1 MEGPLHDIVVAKPDE
16 FMDMV
21 KEFHER
27 MKGPSTQKYRI
38 LGTVENILVNNTMF
52 CMPTRNYRNAHFE
65 DAEQVSGEAVNERYV
80 SKIIACSSCPMR
92 CEHEAVVREGPYK
105 GTMARIE
112 YESLWAMGPYTGVN
126 KLDAI
131 IKAAELCNYY
141 GLDAQSTGVTVGF
154 VMDCH
159 EKGILSHDDLGGIDA
174 HFGNAEAL
182 LQLIEKIG
190 KREGIGDV
198 LADGVKV
205 AAQKI
210 GKSSEKLAQ
219 HIKGLEVTG
228 YDMRCLKTAALSYA
242 VSFRGADHN
251 RSSAYAIDL
260 KGKVNRLKAE
270 KGRGKLVKDLEDTFA
285 LLDSFIVCK
294 NARGS
299 FYKELED
306 MAKLYSLVTGS
317 DMTVGELSSASERIM
332 TLARLINLRE
342 GLSRK
347 DDTLP
352 WKVMN
357 EPIPD
362 EGPVKGAIVTQDE
375 LDLMLDDYYQARGWT
390 LEGVP
395 TTAKLRELGMD
406 ELKSIV
412 EIKEGA

>member
-1 MEGPLHDIVVAKPDE
+1 
-16 FMDMV
+16 
-21 KEFHER
+21 
-27 MKGPSTQKYRI
+27 
-38 LGTVENILVNNTMF
+38 
-52 CMPTRNYRNAHFE
+52 MPTRNYRNAHFE

-174 HFGNAEAL
+174 HFGNADAL

-210 GKSSEKLAQ
+210 GKGSEKLAQ

-251 RSSAYAIDL
+251 RSSAYAVDL

-317 DMTVGELSSASERIM
+317 DMTVEELSSAAERIM

-362 EGPVKGAIVTQDE
+362 EGPVKGAVVTQDE

-395 TTAKLRELGMD
+395 TTAKLRELGIED
-406 ELKSIV
+406 LKSIV

>member
-1 MEGPLHDIVVAKPDE
+1 
-16 FMDMV
+16 
-21 KEFHER
+21 
-27 MKGPSTQKYRI
+27 
-38 LGTVENILVNNTMF
+38 
-52 CMPTRNYRNAHFE
+52 
-65 DAEQVSGEAVNERYV
+65 
-80 SKIIACSSCPMR
+80 
-92 CEHEAVVREGPYK
+92 
-105 GTMARIE
+105 
-112 YESLWAMGPYTGVN
+112 
-126 KLDAI
+126 
-131 IKAAELCNYY
+131 
-141 GLDAQSTGVTVGF
+141 
-154 VMDCH
+154 
-159 EKGILSHDDLGGIDA
+159 
-174 HFGNAEAL
+174 
-182 LQLIEKIG
+182 
-190 KREGIGDV
+190 
-198 LADGVKV
+198 
-205 AAQKI
+205 
-210 GKSSEKLAQ
+210 
-219 HIKGLEVTG
+219 
-228 YDMRCLKTAALSYA
+228 MRCLKTAALSYA